1 MRYQLIIDP
10 LSIPNRLC
18 TVPVVDLVC
27 LTCLLQS
34 MTKIVLD
41 VEKESKLVKVFVRSW
56 SWRPQKL
63 FQEAFR
69 RSQVLLP
76 QSMTVSK
83 SVFIY
88 QFLNKAYKIQL
99 NATGASR
106 RHHGKQLLEKERNWK
121 RKIQIL
127 REKCRIVYF
136 FTKVN
141 LLPFLE
147 RDRSLSFS

>member
-1 MRYQLIIDP
+1 MRYQLIIDH
-10 LSIPNRLC
+10 LSISNRLC

-83 SVFIY
+83 SVFTY

-106 RHHGKQLLEKERNWK
+106 RQLLEKKKNWK

-147 RDRSLSFS
+147 RDRSLLFF